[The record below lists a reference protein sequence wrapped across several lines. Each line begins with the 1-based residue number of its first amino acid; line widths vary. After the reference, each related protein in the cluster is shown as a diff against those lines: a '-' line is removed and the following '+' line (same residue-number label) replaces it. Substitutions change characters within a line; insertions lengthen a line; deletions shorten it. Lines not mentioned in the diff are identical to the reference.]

1 MSNQFEISV
10 SSHDKGIFAIRGEL
24 DGEEQ
29 REFVDAQQFIGLVIA
44 KEEFMLPIEKVSE
57 IIMIG
62 NITYVPQGPK
72 HVEGVINLRGQIIP
86 AISLRSLMD
95 HPIADPTPSSRI
107 IIARFEELQIGLLV
121 DAITYVVA
129 VPKTNI
135 VSNALARQGTR
146 SELIS
151 EIAKRGD
158 TLNGILDITKVIH
171 TVNGGKPLDQESG
184 EEEAAS

>member
-1 MSNQFEISV
+1 MSTDNDFEIRQPAAGS
-10 SSHDKGIFAIRGEL
+10 GLFTIRGEL

-29 REFVDAQQFIGLVIA
+29 HEFVDAQQFIGLIVA
-44 KEEFMLPIEKVSE
+44 DEEFLLPIDKVSE

-62 NITYVPQGPK
+62 SITYVPQGPK

-95 HPIADPTPSSRI
+95 QPTAASTSSNRI
-107 IIARFEELQIGLLV
+107 IIARVDEAQIGLIV
-121 DAITYVVA
+121 DAITYVVS
-129 VPKTNI
+129 VPKTE
-135 VSNALARQGTR
+135 VVANALARQGTR

-158 TLNGILDITKVIH
+158 QLNGILDILKVVL
-171 TVNGGKPLDQESG
+171 TVNGGKSLSEDD
-184 EEEAAS
+184 EEEAA